1 MAEKVHLVLTKDEL
15 SGARCLLASH
25 YMDWRRILSV
35 QDGKSSFS
43 LELNGI
49 GAENNVP
56 VGVLDVKLSLIPKA
70 SKVITLMN

>member
-1 MAEKVHLVLTKDEL
+1 
-15 SGARCLLASH
+15 
-25 YMDWRRILSV
+25 MDWRRILSV